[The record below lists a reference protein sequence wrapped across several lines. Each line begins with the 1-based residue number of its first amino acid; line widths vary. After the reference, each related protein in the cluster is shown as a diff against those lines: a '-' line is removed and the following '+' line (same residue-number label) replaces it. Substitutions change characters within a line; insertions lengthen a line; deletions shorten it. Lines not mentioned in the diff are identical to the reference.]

1 MPLADR
7 YRHFISA
14 FGDAQEIL
22 HPDVKPLLSHRMS
35 RYEQVTS
42 ELTIDHPVDLG
53 LFADL
58 YLYLPDD
65 LLSLSDRVS
74 MAHSLEVRVPFLD
87 HLLVE
92 FVARIP
98 THFKVRGLQKKFIF
112 RRAIVDW
119 LPKEHFKMPK
129 QGFSV
134 PMAAWLRGS
143 LRPMLCDL
151 VASQEWRTSG
161 WLNYAAVQQLV
172 DEHLAGRAN
181 HESRLW
187 AVVCFKEWERQCRS
201 VSQADMHN

>member
-1 MPLADR
+1 
-7 YRHFISA
+7 
-14 FGDAQEIL
+14 
-22 HPDVKPLLSHRMS
+22 
-35 RYEQVTS
+35 
-42 ELTIDHPVDLG
+42 
-53 LFADL
+53 
-58 YLYLPDD
+58 
-65 LLSLSDRVS
+65 

-98 THFKVRGLQKKFIF
+98 AHFKVRGLQKKFIF

-161 WLNYAAVQQLV
+161 WLNYAAVRKLV
-172 DEHLAGRAN
+172 DEHLAGREN
-181 HESRLW
+181 HENRLW
-187 AVVCFKEWERQCRS
+187 AIVCFKEWERQYQS
-201 VSQADMHN
+201 VPQSDMHN